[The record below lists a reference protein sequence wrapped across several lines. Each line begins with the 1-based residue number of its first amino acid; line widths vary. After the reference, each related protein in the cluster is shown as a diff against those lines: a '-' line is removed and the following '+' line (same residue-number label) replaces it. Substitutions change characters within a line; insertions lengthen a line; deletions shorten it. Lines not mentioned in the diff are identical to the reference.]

1 MLYAITVTSPGYAD
15 VKIIEVETDQL
26 DRAQAGLSP
35 WVKLQTHLTAM
46 VRDRHTK
53 MSPAWVVSSLYGA
66 KTEQTPTILITVR
79 TGYLVVRRGWQE
91 VVIRVNNRPM
101 PNQIKD
107 YRTKPAPFLRDGSCR
122 G

>member
-15 VKIIEVETDQL
+15 VRVIEVETDQL

-46 VRDRHTK
+46 VRDRTSR
-53 MSPAWVVSSLYGA
+53 MSPMWVVSGLHGA
-66 KTEQTPTILITVR
+66 TTDRAPTILITVHA
-79 TGYLVVRRGWQE
+79 GYLVVRRGGQE
-91 VVIRVNNRPM
+91 VVIRVDNRPM
-101 PNQIKD
+101 PNAIKD
-107 YRTKPAPFLRDGSCR
+107 YRTKPAPFLKDGSCR